1 MIRKI
6 RDIYVDGVWHDG
18 QGAAIYSLNP
28 ATGVTIW
35 KGHSANHEQI
45 VAAIFA
51 ARSAFG
57 TWMSL
62 SLEQRCH
69 YLEKFTQILSERQ
82 QELSDCLSQETGKP
96 LWESKIEIA
105 GMIGKLAISKQAFA
119 ERCKQV
125 ITDLHDVTS
134 VTRHKPHGVVVVIG
148 PFNLPGHLPNGHII
162 PALLAGNTIVF
173 KPSELTTM
181 FSIKMIECWEAAE
194 LPPGV
199 LNMVT
204 GAGDVGRQL
213 VESQQI
219 DAVFFTGSY
228 ETGHKIEVVSL
239 NYPKRIVA
247 VEMGGNNPLVV
258 YKPKNIDAAV
268 YITIQSAFLT
278 AGQRCTCARRLIVHK
293 DSHSEKFV
301 KRLIEVTARLDVGT
315 YTDNPE
321 PFIGPVIS
329 NDAASRILAS
339 YQEWLDA
346 GAKVLLPMKRL
357 KENLPFLTPG
367 IIDVTDVIDKQDE
380 EIFGPLL
387 RLQFVDDFES
397 AIREAN
403 NTSYGLAAGLLCDD
417 PKLYQQFLQ
426 YIDAGIVNWNRPTV
440 GSSSSAPFGGIGKS
454 GNYRPSAYY
463 AADYCSY
470 PVASMEANELV
481 LPKELSPGVIF

>member
-1 MIRKI
+1 MIHKA
-6 RDIYVDGVWHDG
+6 RDIYIDGVWHDG
-18 QGAAIYSLNP
+18 QGAAIDSLNP
-28 ATGVTIW
+28 ATGSTIW
-35 KGHSANHEQI
+35 KGRSANPEQI
-45 VAAIFA
+45 AAAIFA

-62 SLEQRCH
+62 SLEQRSH
-69 YLEKFTQILSERQ
+69 YLEKFTRILSEQQ
-82 QELSDCLSQETGKP
+82 QELSEYLSQETGKP
-96 LWESKIEIA
+96 LWEAKTEIA

-125 ITDLHDVTS
+125 STDLHGITS

-148 PFNLPGHLPNGHII
+148 PFNFPGHLPNGHII

-181 FSIKMIECWEAAE
+181 FAIKMLECWVAAQ

-199 LNMVT
+199 LNMVI

-213 VESQQI
+213 VENPEV

-228 ETGHKIEVVSL
+228 ETGHKIELVSL
-239 NYPKRIVA
+239 NHPKRIVA
-247 VEMGGNNPLVV
+247 AEMGGNNPLIV
-258 YKPKNIDAAV
+258 YKPNNIDAAV
-268 YITIQSAFLT
+268 YITIQSAFTT

-293 DSHSEKFV
+293 DNNGEKFV
-301 KRLIEVTARLDVGT
+301 KRLIEVAARLNVGS
-315 YTDNPE
+315 YTDHPE
-321 PFIGPVIS
+321 PFLGPVIS
-329 NDAASRILAS
+329 NDAANKILTS

-367 IIDVTDVIDKQDE
+367 IIDVTDVTDKQDE

-387 RLQFVDDFES
+387 RLQWVDDFET
-397 AIREAN
+397 AIHEAN
-403 NTSYGLAAGLLCDD
+403 NTSYGLSAGLLCDD

-426 YIDAGIVNWNRPTV
+426 YIVAGIVNWNRPTV
-440 GSSSSAPFGGIGKS
+440 GSTSSAPFGGLGKS
-454 GNYRPSAYY
+454 GNHRPSAYY
-463 AADYCSY
+463 AADYYSY